1 MTQRIN
7 WIDWAK
13 VFAIYLV
20 ILGHHI
26 SKDAEGESFVKNF
39 IYAFHMPFFF
49 FISGYLFKE
58 SKSILH
64 LLKKGIKGLIIPY
77 ITLNILVNILLLPSF
92 IVSKHIPLDN
102 IFYFLTGQAVGDA
115 GPTWFLVCLFE
126 VWIISFL
133 ILKLNIKYQFFC
145 VLISII
151 IAYTF
156 PYHLWW
162 GIDVCFAAIPFF
174 LLGFYMKGRLIV
186 NISTCKKTSLFI
198 LFGGL
203 TYCISTLT
211 GYVEIYPR
219 EFGKYPY
226 LYYILALCGIAHL
239 YFLCLLFDRFP
250 SQVLVRFS
258 TGTIIIL
265 GLHQISIFYLHCI
278 LKYTFPFLLGS
289 SLLWKIL
296 FCLATMFCLYIPIV
310 VLQKTVPFLIGGRTP
325 KTSN

>member
-26 SKDAEGESFVKNF
+26 SKDVEGESLVKNF

-58 SKSILH
+58 PKSILH

-115 GPTWFLVCLFE
+115 GPTWFLVYLFE

-133 ILKLNIKYQFFC
+133 ILKINIKYQFFC

-162 GIDVCFAAIPFF
+162 GIC
-174 LLGFYMKGRLIV
+174 L
-186 NISTCKKTSLFI
+186 
-198 LFGGL
+198 
-203 TYCISTLT
+203 
-211 GYVEIYPR
+211 
-219 EFGKYPY
+219 
-226 LYYILALCGIAHL
+226 LCGNTFLPFRVLYEGKIDSKHIHLQKDVSFYSVWRVNLL
-239 YFLCLLFDRFP
+239 YFYTDRICRNLSTRVRQVPISLL
-250 SQVLVRFS
+250 
-258 TGTIIIL
+258 
-265 GLHQISIFYLHCI
+265 YL
-278 LKYTFPFLLGS
+278 S
-289 SLLWKIL
+289 SLRNS
-296 FCLATMFCLYIPIV
+296 TPIFP
-310 VLQKTVPFLIGGRTP
+310 LSAF
-325 KTSN
+325 

>member
-26 SKDAEGESFVKNF
+26 SKDVEGESLVKNF

-58 SKSILH
+58 PKSILH

-92 IVSKHIPLDN
+92 MVSKHIPLYN

-133 ILKLNIKYQFFC
+133 ILKINIKYQFFC

-174 LLGFYMKGRLIV
+174 LLGFHMKGR
-186 NISTCKKTSLFI
+186 
-198 LFGGL
+198 
-203 TYCISTLT
+203 
-211 GYVEIYPR
+211 
-219 EFGKYPY
+219 
-226 LYYILALCGIAHL
+226 
-239 YFLCLLFDRFP
+239 
-250 SQVLVRFS
+250 
-258 TGTIIIL
+258 
-265 GLHQISIFYLHCI
+265 
-278 LKYTFPFLLGS
+278 
-289 SLLWKIL
+289 
-296 FCLATMFCLYIPIV
+296 
-310 VLQKTVPFLIGGRTP
+310 
-325 KTSN
+325 